1 MVKKKTPTK
10 MGRPSRE
17 EFNPERLQA
26 LITALND
33 RADKLQSV
41 IVGMQALGLE
51 SINVAETIA
60 MKDGLDGVRR
70 FCDDA
75 LEVLRGQSKYGER
88 PWDKWGI

>member
-1 MVKKKTPTK
+1 MAKKKTATK

-17 EFNPERLQA
+17 AFTPDKLRQIIA
-26 LITALND
+26 ALND

-41 IVGMQALGLE
+41 IVGMQALGLDA
-51 SINVAETIA
+51 IDIAETVA

-70 FCDDA
+70 FCDDG
-75 LEVLRGQSKYGER
+75 LEVLRSQSKYGDR